1 VLSDFPR
8 KWDGLGPTALPV
20 CWRPT
25 RQSHNSV
32 PKQPSERDLRYG
44 PPVDLGYARVST
56 AKQDMDRQVDAL
68 HQAGIAPE
76 LSYLH
81 KKSGVTIDRPGL
93 EVALAYARRGDVIVV
108 HPPWTGSAAPSGT
121 PSTSSTSSP
130 SGQSRSATSLTR
142 SWSTR

>member
-8 KWDGLGPTALPV
+8 KWDGLGATALPV
-20 CWRPT
+20 CWRLT

-32 PKQPSERDLRYG
+32 PKQPSEQDLRYG
-44 PPVDLGYARVST
+44 PPVELRYARAST

-81 KKSGVTIDRPGL
+81 KKAGVKIDRPGL
-93 EVALAYARRGDVIVV
+93 EVALAYARSGDVIVV
-108 HPPWTGSAAPSGT
+108 HPWTGLAAPSGT